1 MSGSGKIV
9 LLLLYLDVMENNM
22 DGEFKKVNGTPTMM
36 MLPARNYTFK
46 IYEDDYSI
54 IIPRKGMY
62 KDLDG
67 MFFDE
72 DDGGFDILSRV
83 EEEKGEVLFVP
94 SLSKVLFATAKYPKL
109 ENDQAFVPIA
119 IIFREDEVEIVGN
132 IIQMI
137 KEN

>member
-36 MLPARNYTFK
+36 MLPARNYTFN
-46 IYEDDYSI
+46 IYENDYSI
-54 IIPRKGMY
+54 VIPRKGTY
-62 KDLDG
+62 KDLDEV
-67 MFFDE
+67 FFDE
-72 DDGGFDILSRV
+72 DDGGFDILAHV

-94 SLSKVLFATAKYPKL
+94 SLSKVLFAAAKYPKL